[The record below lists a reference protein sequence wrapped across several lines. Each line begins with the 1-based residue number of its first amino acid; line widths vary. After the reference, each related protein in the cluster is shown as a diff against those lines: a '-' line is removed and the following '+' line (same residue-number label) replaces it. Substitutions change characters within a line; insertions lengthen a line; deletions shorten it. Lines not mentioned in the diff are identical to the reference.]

1 VLSVIIPAFNEART
15 LPSVLVAVS
24 RALPGVEKE
33 VIVIDDGSRDGTR
46 EWIMANFPT
55 GPRSGS
61 RLDLDAAGNL
71 VVAEDGGAARTVV
84 RPVFHDGNR
93 GKGACVITGLAAAEG
108 QVIVIQDA
116 DLEYDPADWAPMY
129 DAIITRSD
137 ADVVYGTRF
146 RGGRDRWGLLH
157 HYVANRVLSFAFS
170 AVYGQA
176 LSDIEVCYK
185 MMTAEVKDSLALTCP
200 DFGCEIQISA
210 QIALS
215 RRWRVQEVG
224 ISYVSRSHE
233 EGKKIGWRDGLKA
246 LYYLLAFR
254 FPDVGIP
261 SFVIAARW
269 RRRGVAGRFD
279 APARSLAKAE

>member
-1 VLSVIIPAFNEART
+1 MLSVIIPAFNEVRT
-15 LPSVLVAVS
+15 LPRVLVAVS

-46 EWIMANFPT
+46 EWIMANFPA
-55 GPRSGS
+55 GPRTGS

-71 VVAEDGGAARTVV
+71 IVAEGGGASRTRV
-84 RPVFHDGNR
+84 RPLFHDGNR
-93 GKGACVITGLAAAEG
+93 GKGACLITGLAAAGG

-116 DLEYDPADWAPMY
+116 DLEYDPADWAPMHE
-129 DAIITRSD
+129 AIVTRSA

-146 RGGRDRWGLLH
+146 RGGRDRWRLPL
-157 HYVANRVLSFAFS
+157 HYVANRVLSCAFS
-170 AVYGQA
+170 ALYGQA

-185 MMTAEVKDSLALTCP
+185 MMTAEVKDALSLTCP

-210 QIALS
+210 QIALA

-224 ISYVSRSHE
+224 ISYRARTHE

-254 FPDVGIP
+254 FPGVGVP
-261 SFVIAARW
+261 SLAIAARW
-269 RRRGVAGRFD
+269 RGRGVAGRFD
-279 APARSLAKAE
+279 APARSLAKAD